1 MPKNDKPRHKS
12 FEFTINNDNIEFIIE
27 KVFEDKP
34 EMVKKLKAILH
45 EKSDKPPLGF

>member
-27 KVFEDKP
+27 KVFEGNPK
-34 EMVKKLKAILH
+34 MVKKLKAILH
-45 EKSDKPPLGF
+45 GKSDKLPLGF